1 MIDVV
6 TQLGAVQRQVGRRTI
21 DAGEVNSVTISQIY
35 DAEPADVWDACTT
48 AERIARWFLPVS
60 GELTVGGRFA
70 LEGNASGTI
79 ERCDPPRSFA
89 ATWEFGSQTS
99 WIEVR
104 VLPESDGRTRFELE
118 HLVPSDEHWEQFGP
132 GAVGVGWEGGLLG
145 LATYLR
151 SGESL
156 DPAEG
161 AAWAASEP
169 GRQFMA
175 ESSERWGAASIAG
188 GTAPEVAQARADR
201 TTAFYTGV
209 APA

>member
-1 MIDVV
+1 MIDLV

-21 DAGEVNSVTISQIY
+21 VAGAMNSVTISQIY

-60 GELTVGGRFA
+60 GELTLGGRFA
-70 LEGNASGTI
+70 LEGNAGGTI

-89 ATWEFGSQTS
+89 ATWEFGSQLS

-145 LATYLR
+145 LATYLG
-151 SGESL
+151 SGETV
-156 DPAEG
+156 DPAES
-161 AAWAASEP
+161 AAWAASEA

-188 GTAPEVAQARADR
+188 GTAPEVAQARAGR
-201 TTAFYTGV
+201 TTGFYTGV
-209 APA
+209 PPT